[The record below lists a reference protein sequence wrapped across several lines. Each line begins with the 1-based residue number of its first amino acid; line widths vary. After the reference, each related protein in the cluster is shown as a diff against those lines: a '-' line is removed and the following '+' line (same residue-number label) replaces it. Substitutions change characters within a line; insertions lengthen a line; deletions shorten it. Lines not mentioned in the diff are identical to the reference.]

1 MQSAKCKVQ
10 NEKSI
15 TPLINAAKRAASRA
29 YAPYS
34 RFRVG
39 AALRTRSGK
48 VFTGCNVENASYGLT
63 ICAERA
69 AVFAAV
75 AAGERE
81 FERIVIFTPTQS
93 FTGPCGACR
102 QVMAEFAPNLRVVL
116 VNKTGETRSYS
127 LKRLLPVQFRKPG
140 RYSTSR

>member
-1 MQSAKCKVQ
+1 MREFKVQSAKCKVQ

-15 TPLINAAKRAASRA
+15 ESLICAAKQAAKYA

-34 RFRVG
+34 KFRVG
-39 AALRTRSGK
+39 AAALTKSGK
-48 VFTGCNVENASYGLT
+48 VFAGCNVENASCGLT

-69 AVFAAV
+69 AIFAAI

-81 FERIVIFTPTQS
+81 FERIVIFAPTQS

-102 QVMAEFAPNLRVVL
+102 QVMAEFASDLEVVL
-116 VNKTGETRSYS
+116 VNKQGKSRSYS
-127 LKRLLPVQFRKPG
+127 LKKLLPSQFKL
-140 RYSTSR
+140 

>member
-1 MQSAKCKVQ
+1 MREFKVQSAKCKVQ
-10 NEKSI
+10 NDTSI
-15 TPLINAAKRAASRA
+15 RLLIRAAREAAGSA

-39 AALRTRSGK
+39 AALLTRSCR
-48 VFTGCNVENASYGLT
+48 VFSGCNVENASYGLT

-69 AVFAAV
+69 AIFAAV

-81 FERIVIFTPTQS
+81 FERIVIFTPTRS
-93 FTGPCGACR
+93 FNGPCGACR

-116 VNKTGETRSYS
+116 VNKTGKTRSYS
-127 LKRLLPVQFRKPG
+127 LKKLLPAQFKL
-140 RYSTSR
+140 